1 MSEILIGWNHSL
13 LHNLRNNHCL
23 GHVIL
28 NLANVIT
35 FGQCNGSNVITF
47 ECNYICPFG
56 LSGSQFCKCNYIC
69 PNVITF
75 AQMLLHLTLVGSPP
89 GVFIKPCDDVGQCRA
104 AAAADRKKRLAIEEQ
119 RLKVEQK
126 RLKLKEGRAKTCENI
141 LKVCQCNSS
150 LSVERLICCCNR
162 LCVKYV

>member
-1 MSEILIGWNHSL
+1 MSEILMGWNHSL

-47 ECNYICPFG
+47 ECNNICPFG

-69 PNVITF
+69 PNVFTF
-75 AQMLLHLTLVGSPP
+75 AQVLLHLTLVGSPP
-89 GVFIKPCDDVGQCRA
+89 GVFIEPCDDVGQCRA
-104 AAAADRKKRLAIEEQ
+104 AAAADRKK
-119 RLKVEQK
+119 KVGHRRTK
-126 RLKLKEGRAKTCENI
+126 AKGRAEEAEVGGGAGKN
-141 LKVCQCNSS
+141 LRKYSQG
-150 LSVERLICCCNR
+150 LSM
-162 LCVKYV
+162 